1 MAKQVI
7 RLNESDLARMI
18 GEAVNELKKEGKSY
32 KRGGECKGG
41 NCDGHKTKMTPYHK
55 STKAPKY
62 TDFDF
67 EEDDVEMVNEISADR
82 IQRAFKNTPGRT
94 QQKGRIIKG
103 FNDKYGDENY
113 EYCFDPNGETLSMTY
128 NERYDDG
135 KPNKRI
141 TTTKNPD
148 GSYKREVRTN
158 RGNVL
163 PATAPKFENPKDA
176 RSYAKHVG
184 KILPPNASNDY
195 HTYLDETIKRTIS
208 DYIRKK

>member
-41 NCDGHKTKMTPYHK
+41 NCDGHKTKMKPYK
-55 STKAPKY
+55 KEPKY
-62 TDFDF
+62 RNFSFDDD
-67 EEDDVEMVNEISADR
+67 EDVKMVNEISADR
-82 IQRAFKNTPGRT
+82 IQRAFKNTPGRL

-113 EYCFDPNGETLSMTY
+113 EYCFEPNGETLSMTY
-128 NERYDDG
+128 NERYNDG
-135 KPNKRI
+135 KLNNKI
-141 TTTKNPD
+141 TTTKNSD

-195 HTYLDETIKRTIS
+195 HSYLDEAIKRTIK
-208 DYIRKK
+208 DYIHRK